1 MYACFKWPFYMR
13 ESFVKLQSL
22 LFALMILGPLE
33 ARGEEPVIT
42 RIVIEGNRVTREH
55 VIRREVTHP
64 LGAPFDSLLAAQDR
78 NRLYNLRIFEM
89 VAVYTRPADDNET
102 ELVVEVHESL
112 RFLAIPIIYRVEE
125 IGWSYGGAVN
135 MVNFQG
141 LNRIVGATITLGGE
155 NTYHFQFFDPWI
167 WGNQISLTSSITD
180 RYFNHP
186 VYRFRVRERQVQFGL
201 GKFSEKKTLLG
212 RVSLAVVD
220 RDLSWRTGTIGPD
233 PPGGVRVD
241 LRHRTLHVNLLLRLR
256 TMDIWR
262 DPTNGFRLKVL
273 YVPKIAMDEVSP
285 DYTLMQVEGAIYR
298 QLRGG
303 AHPTVLAWAASLSA
317 QTGEVQ
323 FYSQQ
328 YLGGIWVRGFGLI
341 PADAPEGVR
350 RRLEAESLVATAV
363 ELRQTIIPRKIVEG
377 AEWGLGGLLFLDV
390 AWGYGA
396 TRPLEAAQPISGFG
410 AGLRLFMPY
419 LDNFGVDLGI
429 NTYNFAPKVRFRLGH
444 KF

>member
-1 MYACFKWPFYMR
+1 MALLHAK
-13 ESFVKLQSL
+13 SFVKLRSL

-42 RIVIEGNRVTREH
+42 RIVIEGNQVTREH

-89 VAVYTRPADDNET
+89 VAVYARPDDDNEM

-112 RFLAIPIIYRVEE
+112 RFLALPIIYRVEE

-180 RYFNHP
+180 RYFSHP
-186 VYRFRVRERQVQFGL
+186 VYRFRVRERQIQFGL
-201 GKFSEKKTLLG
+201 GKLSEKKTLLG
-212 RVSLAVVD
+212 RVSAAVVD
-220 RDLSWRTGTIGPD
+220 RDLQWRRSQAGDAD

-241 LRHRTLHVNLLLRLR
+241 LRHRTLHVNLLLLLR

-273 YVPKIAMDEVSP
+273 YAPKIALDEGSP
-285 DYTLMQVEGAIYR
+285 DYTLMQVELAVYR

-303 AHPTVLAWAASLSA
+303 AHPTILAWAASLSA

-341 PADAPEGVR
+341 PADAAEGVR
-350 RRLEAESLVATAV
+350 RRLEAESLVVTAV
-363 ELRQTIIPRKIVEG
+363 ELRQTIIPRKMVEG
-377 AEWGLGGLLFLDV
+377 AEWGLGGLLFIDV

-396 TRPLEAAQPISGFG
+396 IRPLGAAQPISGFG

-419 LDNFGVDLGI
+419 LDNFAIDLGI